1 MGFALGAK
9 GSVLARQSYSPH
21 SQAAPTL
28 KIDNILIFPAS
39 FQWALNRG
47 TGVSRCPEAVKART
61 GGVLLEEREERVG
74 LGALVQF
81 NESSP
86 GRGS

>member
-39 FQWALNRG
+39 FQWALSRG

-61 GGVLLEEREERVG
+61 GGVLLEEREER
-74 LGALVQF
+74 GAGG
-81 NESSP
+81 P
-86 GRGS
+86 GSI